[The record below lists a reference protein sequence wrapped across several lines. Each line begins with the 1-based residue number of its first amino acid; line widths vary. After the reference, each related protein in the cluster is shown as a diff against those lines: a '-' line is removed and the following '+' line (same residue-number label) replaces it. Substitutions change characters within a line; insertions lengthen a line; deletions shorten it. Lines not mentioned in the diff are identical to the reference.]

1 MFKFENEVDAKL
13 AIYEACMNG
22 EITEA
27 QKDSLM
33 MSLNKKLGK
42 VLLEKIKS
50 GMKFKYAGD
59 TYIAK
64 GSVTYQTVSGVKIP
78 TLKVQKEDGTVTN
91 LQFDPEEDKSVRLV
105 KESADETG
113 NYAEFDAFIESV
125 DADVEYLTEAANAAS
140 VTSKFMS
147 VIKSAATSAK
157 NAIKSVKDKAEKKKA
172 IEDLE
177 YAING
182 LEGSANELEMVYK
195 QYKNEVEKEKKQTV
209 VMTSQSRLFW
219 KNLIATKTKIT
230 SDIEAAEKACAAI
243 GEDAK
248 SEADRLSKIKDEYLK
263 MVSKIGT
270 ELTEAD
276 QKKNSN

>member
-91 LQFDPEEDKSVRLV
+91 LQFDPEEDKAVRLV

-140 VTSKFMS
+140 VTSKLMS
-147 VIKSAATSAK
+147 VVNKAASTVKSAIAK
-157 NAIKSVKDKAEKKKA
+157 VKDKVENKK
-172 IEDLE
+172 ELENLE
-177 YAING
+177 YSING
-182 LEGSANELEMVYK
+182 LEGAANELEMVYK
-195 QYKNEVEKEKKQTV
+195 QYKKEVEKEKNQSV
-209 VMTSQSRLFW
+209 IMTSQSRLFW
-219 KNLIATKTKIT
+219 NNLIKTKKRI
-230 SDIEAAEKACAAI
+230 SSEIETAEKACAAL
-243 GEDAK
+243 GEPAK
-248 SEADRLSKIKDEYLK
+248 EAANKLAKIKEEYQK
-263 MVSKIGT
+263 MDLAIGN
-270 ELTEAD
+270 EIAAAEN
-276 QKKNSN
+276 K

>member
-91 LQFDPEEDKSVRLV
+91 LQFDPEEDKAVRLV

-113 NYAEFDAFIESV
+113 NCVEFDAFIESV
-125 DADVEYLTEAANAAS
+125 NADTEYLTEAANAAGIA
-140 VTSKFMS
+140 SKIM
-147 VIKSAATSAK
+147 
-157 NAIKSVKDKAEKKKA
+157 NAIKATKGAVTGVIGKAKAKAENKKA
-172 IEDLE
+172 VEDLE
-177 YAING
+177 YVING
-182 LEGSANELEMVYK
+182 LEGCAQRLEMTYNIYK
-195 QYKNEVEKEKKQTV
+195 KTKDEGKESAEKWYDCLSKEYKSTHLEIQKAITKCTELINNGCEAAKAEFERLEKIEKEFVTMADSIGLLGKK
-209 VMTSQSRLFW
+209 
-219 KNLIATKTKIT
+219 
-230 SDIEAAEKACAAI
+230 
-243 GEDAK
+243 
-248 SEADRLSKIKDEYLK
+248 
-263 MVSKIGT
+263 
-270 ELTEAD
+270 
-276 QKKNSN
+276 